1 MKRILLLV
9 SLLSAGIIGLSA
21 QVLTDNFEGNT
32 TIEDWLGD
40 DCNITSPLPNP
51 VPASINTSANVL
63 RYHDVGGTYANV
75 FFDSE
80 DIIYIGNQT
89 VFTIKVYLS
98 STGTTG
104 NQPSQISLKLQNNR
118 IGEPWSTQSEIIK
131 PLIPDVWQEISFD
144 FANDNYINLDP
155 TSPPPVQR
163 DDFNRVLIQINGENN
178 QDQVLAYLDD
188 FHFEGDVESG
198 NDPVYDRLV
207 WSDEFEDDGPIN
219 SDKWFHQT
227 ILPLNGNSWFN
238 GEIQHYTDRTAN
250 SYVENGMLHI
260 VAKKENFSDQGITK
274 NYTSARLNSKF
285 AFTYGRVE
293 VKAKLPTG
301 IGTWPAIWMLG
312 KNIRELG
319 TYWDIEGYGTTPWP
333 ACGEIDIMEHWGTN
347 QNFVQSAMHTP
358 SSFGGTINHGGR
370 IIPTVSTDFHVYT
383 LDWYP
388 DRMVFSVDDVVHY
401 TYRPE
406 VQNKD
411 TWPFDEDQFILL
423 NIAIEGGIH
432 PNFTESSMDI
442 QYVRVYQESTTQS
455 TDNSQ
460 DRISALVF
468 APNPIGAMTSVQ
480 VPIDALGS
488 SYVIFD
494 INGKNV
500 QSGVLSSEVTDIDC
514 HLWSPGVYFLRT
526 FGARDSQT
534 YKLLK
539 R

>member
-1 MKRILLLV
+1 MKKILLV
-9 SLLSAGIIGLSA
+9 ASLLSLGIFELNA
-21 QVLTDNFEGNT
+21 QILIDNFEGNT
-32 TIEDWLGD
+32 TIEAWLGD
-40 DCNITSPLPNP
+40 DCNITSPFPNP

-75 FFDSE
+75 FFDSK

-89 VFTIKVYLS
+89 VFTVKVYLS

-118 IGEPWSTQSEIIK
+118 IGAPWSTQSEIIK

-144 FANDNYINLDP
+144 FANDAYINLNP

-163 DDFNRVLIQINGENN
+163 NDFNRVLIQINGENN

-188 FHFEGDVESG
+188 FHFEGEVEGS
-198 NDPVYDRLV
+198 NDPIYDRLV
-207 WSDEFEDDGPIN
+207 WSDEFEVDGAIN
-219 SDKWFHQT
+219 GDKWFHQT

-250 SYVENGMLHI
+250 SYVENGVLHI

-312 KNIRELG
+312 KNIREIG

-370 IIPTVSTDFHVYT
+370 VIPTVSTDFHIYA

-388 DRMVFSVDDVVHY
+388 DRMVFSVDDIVHY

-406 VQNKD
+406 VKNKD

-442 QYVRVYQESTTQS
+442 QYVRVYQESTSQS
-455 TDNSQ
+455 NNNSQ
-460 DRISALVF
+460 SKESKLVF
-468 APNPIGAMTSVQ
+468 APNPIGALTSVQ
-480 VPIDALGS
+480 VPIEALGS
-488 SYVIFD
+488 SYVIID
-494 INGKNV
+494 MNGKNV
-500 QSGVLSSEVTDIDC
+500 QSGVFSSVVTDIDC

-526 FGARDSQT
+526 FGAQDSQT

-539 R
+539 L